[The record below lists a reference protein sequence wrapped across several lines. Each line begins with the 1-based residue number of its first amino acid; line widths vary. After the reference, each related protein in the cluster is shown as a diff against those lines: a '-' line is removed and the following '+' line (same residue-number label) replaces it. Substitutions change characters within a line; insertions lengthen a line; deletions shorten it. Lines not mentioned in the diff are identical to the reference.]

1 MAFEGENE
9 AEKKAKAKW
18 VIMMK
23 KAKTLHGLM
32 ANSGFFLETERL
44 RTFCC
49 KTETMMAKIQESLKL
64 LPNKTSFFFFF
75 SKTSFC
81 FCFLCFICCS
91 CFCSGVFAVVMI
103 IIIQRSNFVLNE
115 LMRRYL
121 KGAGDGDEET
131 VYVRSSYGD
140 TFFPPCFF
148 GQKREDILLFL

>member
-1 MAFEGENE
+1 
-9 AEKKAKAKW
+9 
-18 VIMMK
+18 
-23 KAKTLHGLM
+23 
-32 ANSGFFLETERL
+32 
-44 RTFCC
+44 
-49 KTETMMAKIQESLKL
+49 
-64 LPNKTSFFFFF
+64 
-75 SKTSFC
+75 
-81 FCFLCFICCS
+81 
-91 CFCSGVFAVVMI
+91 MI

>member
-44 RTFCC
+44 WTFCC

-64 LPNKTSFFFFF
+64 LPNKTSFFFSFF
-75 SKTSFC
+75 FPTLPSASAF
-81 FCFLCFICCS
+81 FALF
-91 CFCSGVFAVVMI
+91 VAVV
-103 IIIQRSNFVLNE
+103 FVL
-115 LMRRYL
+115 
-121 KGAGDGDEET
+121 
-131 VYVRSSYGD
+131 V
-140 TFFPPCFF
+140 F
-148 GQKREDILLFL
+148 LLL